1 MSEYNLMAKRPS
13 SHRTIDLNRLHEI
26 QSYARARQANYRR
39 RHAVTDTNIPIQN
52 EHANMI

>member
-39 RHAVTDTNIPIQN
+39 RHAVTDTDIPIQN